1 MAVTPANKIVRGGDL
16 QTVGTEIKSA
26 IADKQDT
33 IADLSAIRSGAA
45 LGSTSVQPVDIEDM
59 VEAEPIGSIIPPVNP
74 SEFATNVKLTKNGQP
89 VFPVTDVSLVMG
101 LQTEIE
107 SALAEK
113 QDVLV
118 SGSTIKTVNNVS
130 LLGGGNITIEG
141 VGIST
146 VTSAQDGTIV
156 ITLTNGDEI
165 TVDLNHVHPQYLK
178 YVYLTDES
186 SMPATPE
193 ADTLYLIAESNA

>member
-16 QTVGTEIKSA
+16 QTVGTEIK
-26 IADKQDT
+26 
-33 IADLSAIRSGAA
+33 
-45 LGSTSVQPVDIEDM
+45 
-59 VEAEPIGSIIPPVNP
+59 
-74 SEFATNVKLTKNGQP
+74 
-89 VFPVTDVSLVMG
+89 
-101 LQTEIE
+101 

-165 TVDLNHVHPQYLK
+165 TVDLNHVHPQYENIDNKVTSLSSASTDSQYPSAK
-178 YVYLTDES
+178 CVYDLVGDIE
-186 SMPATPE
+186 
-193 ADTLYLIAESNA
+193 TLLAAL

>member
-1 MAVTPANKIVRGGDL
+1 MAVKPANKIVRGNDL
-16 QTVGTEIKSA
+16 TAIGAAIKSA
-26 IADKQDT
+26 LAGKQDT
-33 IADLSAIRSGAA
+33 
-45 LGSTSVQPVDIEDM
+45 
-59 VEAEPIGSIIPPVNP
+59 
-74 SEFATNVKLTKNGQP
+74 
-89 VFPVTDVSLVMG
+89 
-101 LQTEIE
+101 
-107 SALAEK
+107 
-113 QDVLV
+113 LV
-118 SGSTIKTVNNVS
+118 SGKTIKTVNNIS
-130 LLGGGNITIEG
+130 LLGGGNIAIEG

-186 SMPATPE
+186 SMPATPD

>member
-26 IADKQDT
+26 LAGKQDT
-33 IADLSAIRSGAA
+33 
-45 LGSTSVQPVDIEDM
+45 
-59 VEAEPIGSIIPPVNP
+59 
-74 SEFATNVKLTKNGQP
+74 
-89 VFPVTDVSLVMG
+89 
-101 LQTEIE
+101 
-107 SALAEK
+107 
-113 QDVLV
+113 LV
-118 SGSTIKTVNNVS
+118 SGTTIKTVNNVS

-178 YVYLTDES
+178 YVHLSDES
-186 SMPATPE
+186 GMPATPD
-193 ADTLYLIAESNA
+193 ADTLYLIDESNA